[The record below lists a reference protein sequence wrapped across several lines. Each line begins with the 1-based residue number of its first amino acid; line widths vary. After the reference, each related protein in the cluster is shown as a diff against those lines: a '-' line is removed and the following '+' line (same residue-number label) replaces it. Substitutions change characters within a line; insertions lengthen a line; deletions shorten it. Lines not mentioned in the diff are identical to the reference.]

1 MGTLIG
7 VVVGY
12 ALGTRAGEQGWTEFY
27 EAWKVISSSDEVRD
41 LVAGGFSVAKD
52 LLAAAVSS
60 SPARSTRLVKAP
72 RCGLWRR
79 DGDAIRR
86 RIQGSLC
93 SSRAGGQD
101 HRSGR

>member
-52 LLAAAVSS
+52 LIGRGSEFLAGALGTSGDDARLRPAA
-60 SPARSTRLVKAP
+60 
-72 RCGLWRR
+72 
-79 DGDAIRR
+79 
-86 RIQGSLC
+86 
-93 SSRAGGQD
+93 
-101 HRSGR
+101 